1 LQADRAI
8 AEFHDVA
15 LRQRKKK
22 MSDFKKI
29 MVALASSEHAG
40 EIFDYAAKMATAMG
54 ADLLA
59 VNVINSRDVEAVQTI
74 SSMGYDVNGE
84 HYVQNI
90 KQERTATLDGIIER
104 SGFPKK
110 RVHTAF
116 PIGNPADELLQ
127 TAIRENVD
135 MIVMGIKGRSNL
147 EYMFVGSVAEKI
159 FQRSPVPVVSFRDRG
174 NAERLRNRIHPR

>member
-1 LQADRAI
+1 MCERALEVLVRC
-8 AEFHDVA
+8 AEVVRRFVLDLEPHCRVA
-15 LRQRKKK
+15 
-22 MSDFKKI
+22 
-29 MVALASSEHAG
+29 VAPKE
-40 EIFDYAAKMATAMG
+40 ER
-54 ADLLA
+54 DLLA

-110 RVHTAF
+110 RVQTVF
-116 PIGNPADELLQ
+116 PVGNPADELLQ

-135 MIVMGIKGRSNL
+135 LIVMGIKGRSNL
-147 EYMFVGSVAEKI
+147 EYIFVGSVAEKI
-159 FQRSPVPVVSFRDRG
+159 FQRSPVPVVSFRDQA
-174 NAERLRNRIHPR
+174 NAERFKNRIHPR

>member
-1 LQADRAI
+1 M
-8 AEFHDVA
+8 
-15 LRQRKKK
+15 

-29 MVALASSEHAG
+29 MVALAISEHAG
-40 EIFDYAAKMATAMG
+40 EIFDYAAKMAKAMG

-110 RVHTAF
+110 RVQTVF
-116 PIGNPADELLQ
+116 PVGNPADELLQ

-135 MIVMGIKGRSNL
+135 LIVMGIKGRSNL
-147 EYMFVGSVAEKI
+147 EYIFVGSVAEKI
-159 FQRSPVPVVSFRDRG
+159 FQRSPVPVVSFRDQA
-174 NAERLRNRIHPR
+174 NAERFKNRIHPR